1 MVVPRGIRRGSLE
14 PLNVILYGRVY
25 VDVIN
30 LRISDEAIILDY
42 LGGHKCPH
50 KREAEGDQAHR
61 GEADMDG
68 TD

>member
-1 MVVPRGIRRGSLE
+1 MVVPRGIRLGSLE

-25 VDVIN
+25 ADVIN
-30 LRISDEAIILDY
+30 LRISDEAIIDY